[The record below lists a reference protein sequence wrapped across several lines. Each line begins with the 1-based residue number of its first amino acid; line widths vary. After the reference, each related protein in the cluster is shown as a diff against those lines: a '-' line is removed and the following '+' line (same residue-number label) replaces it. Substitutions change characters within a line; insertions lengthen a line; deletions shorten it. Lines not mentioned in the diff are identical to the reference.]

1 MRAHFLEVRVT
12 SFEEGWDFF
21 RRKGVGQWRVVAI
34 PVMGWLDLGLDHL
47 THQSPHGYA
56 AENCCRDGSCLRAEA
71 DPYGV
76 EMPAHSELVWDFAQL
91 DVDNKLARVLIRPP
105 ARQLPFGRDR

>member
-1 MRAHFLEVRVT
+1 MVRVT
-12 SFEEGWDFF
+12 SFEEAWNFF
-21 RRKGVGQWRVVAI
+21 RREGVFQWPRAAI
-34 PVMGWLDLGLDHL
+34 SVIYRLDLGLDHRP
-47 THQSPHGYA
+47 HQSPYVDP

-91 DVDNKLARVLIRPP
+91 DVDNKLARVRVGPP
-105 ARQLPFGRDR
+105 P